1 METET
6 FYPVADCDFIIDKLT
21 GLPGQNST
29 AALYQGALE
38 IGMPVLLIDIDHF
51 SAINNV
57 FSYKAG
63 DRVLKDLGRM
73 IQTFFPENQAGRKGG
88 DEFVVT
94 FENDSAESQDKAH
107 EFVHYVSK
115 HLLVRSRT
123 GCSYSVTI
131 SAGYARG
138 FVEFDPD
145 LPVCEFLL
153 KQAKLNQKNRLALFL
168 ENECVFRQGALL
180 SPVARK
186 YLGTYSFTQS
196 KQLLDLFRWHYASRI
211 DEHFNKTL
219 GDLIRMMNEIV
230 S

>member
-6 FYPVADCDFIIDKLT
+6 LNLETDCDFITDKLT

-38 IGMPVLLIDIDHF
+38 IGLPVLLIDIDHF
-51 SAINNV
+51 SAINNM

-63 DRVLKDLGRM
+63 DRVLKDMGRM
-73 IQTFFPENQAGRKGG
+73 IRMFFPENQSGRKGG

-94 FENDSAESQDKAH
+94 FEYDGPESQDKAH
-107 EFVHYVSK
+107 EFVDYVSK
-115 HLLVRSRT
+115 HLTVQSLS
-123 GCSYSVTI
+123 GCTCSVTI

-145 LPVCEFLL
+145 LPTCEFLL
-153 KQAKLNQKNRLALFL
+153 KQAKLNHKNCLALFL
-168 ENECVFRQGALL
+168 ENECVFRRGSLL
-180 SPVARK
+180 SPASRK
-186 YLGTYSFTQS
+186 YLGKYSFIES
-196 KQLLDLFRWHYASRI
+196 KQLLDLFRWYYASRI
-211 DEHFNKTL
+211 DEHFDKTL
-219 GDLIRMMNEIV
+219 GDLTRMMNYIV